1 MSSWF
6 GIPTI
11 NSRLD
16 RLTEESASLVAQ
28 QEAFERHVR
37 NQMTDVAD
45 DLRTSL
51 EDEFA
56 DLQRRIARL
65 ESRLGE
71 AGPSPAS

>member
-16 RLTEESASLVAQ
+16 HLTVESAELVAHQ
-28 QEAFERHVR
+28 DAFESHVR
-37 NQMTDVAD
+37 RKMDDATD

-51 EDEFA
+51 EMELEA
-56 DLQRRIARL
+56 LRNRVTSL
-65 ESRLGE
+65 ESRIRDVD
-71 AGPSPAS
+71 ASSTD